1 MNIRITDLLDDYF
14 DDSVKLLPPETLET
28 GDLSAPQEP
37 RAPSRLYK
45 PLLVAATLMLVISAA
60 IALGLGFQRGSGSGY
75 ALAEGTPSPSE
86 SLSLMEPAMESV
98 QGQPE
103 EAEAAWTSG
112 TVTVETYQQSGSH
125 VNFRLELTSVP
136 EDMISEAGAFSMEA
150 VAVTETGTV
159 ADAPV
164 LEYITL
170 ESLGHDQSTES
181 MLIYGTAALPEAADW
196 LNFYVRLH
204 GCNGKL
210 LISENA
216 VSMRLTA
223 LTGYAA
229 GSVLG
234 SEHRIYDLVSPS
246 DGTSL
251 GMLKWYEISATEM
264 NFLLE
269 IPTPAEYAEVASTG
283 ETPNEEQEAILWE
296 HVNACVNILDRTNAV
311 IFNYADPELLT
322 LGKDPINLD
331 FSIRDVNI
339 TDDCI
344 QNFEGTLSTCIE
356 VTADLST
363 DIDPLQIHLVEFA
376 QTKIQNQS
384 LLRSDLSGNDQNGDG
399 MLSTE
404 LSIPFT
410 HEDGATGT
418 ITGFYVN
425 PSTGEFWEL
434 EIPALSAMLLSVC
447 PDGDLDTASHDPD
460 FNQAHTDWNNAF
472 LEAFMKDAQVV
483 FADGS
488 SCGIGSGDVPAYN
501 ADIDR
506 FLETSVLPIHTGSTG
521 NLEIAYLL
529 LDGQT
534 YYFK

>member
-28 GDLSAPQEP
+28 GDFFAPQEP
-37 RAPSRLYK
+37 HTPSRLYK
-45 PLLVAATLMLVISAA
+45 PLLVAATLMLVISGA
-60 IALGLGFQRGSGSGY
+60 IALGLGFQRDSGSGY

-98 QGQPE
+98 QEQPE

-112 TVTVETYQQSGSH
+112 TVTVETYQQSGSR

-136 EDMISEAGAFSMEA
+136 EDMVAEAGAFTMEA

-181 MLIYGTAALPEAADW
+181 MLIYGTATLPEAADW
-196 LNFYVRLH
+196 LNFYVKLH

-210 LISENA
+210 FISENA
-216 VSMRLTA
+216 ASMQLTA

-229 GSVLG
+229 GSILG
-234 SEHRIYDLVSPS
+234 SEHRIYDLVLPS

-269 IPTPAEYAEVASTG
+269 IPTPVEYAEVASTG
-283 ETPNEEQEAILWE
+283 ETPNEEQEDILWE
-296 HVNACVNILDRTNAV
+296 HVNSCVNILDRTNAA

-322 LGKDPINLD
+322 LSKDPINLD

-339 TDDCI
+339 IDDCI

-363 DIDPLQIHLVEFA
+363 DIDPLQIHLVEFS
-376 QTKIQNQS
+376 QTKDQG
-384 LLRSDLSGNDQNGDG
+384 LFHSDLSGNDQDGDG
-399 MLSTE
+399 LLSTE

-410 HEDGATGT
+410 HEDGTTGT

-425 PSTGEFWEL
+425 LSTSEFTWEL
-434 EIPALSAMLLSVC
+434 EIPTLSAMLLSIC
-447 PDGDLDTASHDPD
+447 PDGNLGTALRDPD
-460 FNQAHTDWNNAF
+460 FNQALTDWNNAF
-472 LEAFMKDAQVV
+472 LKSFMKDAQVV

-488 SCGIGSGDVPAYN
+488 SCGIGSGDVPAYV
-501 ADIDR
+501 DTGR
-506 FLETSVLPIHTGSTG
+506 FLETSVLPINAGLTG